1 MKSTLFRLFTS
12 NPIGWVSV
20 CIVLFLSCGTN
31 SKTYARDGN
40 PETTPNGKII
50 RVPQDKQSIQVAI
63 DAAGDGAIVLV
74 SPGVYHETITLD
86 KKNITLASRF
96 LDTGDQKYIN
106 QTILDGIIQRNN
118 RKKKASFVIKITE
131 RSGPELK
138 IIGFT
143 VQNGNDGITCSGKA
157 HILHNRFIHNNDA
170 IDYEGGGGFCQFN
183 TFENNKD
190 DAVDLDG
197 ATEAVIADN
206 VIRNSD
212 DDGIE
217 IRLHKY
223 SGPTLNISIRNNI
236 ISGNGEDGIQLIDYP
251 DISDRVIRIERNV
264 IADNAMAAV
273 GCMGNGNTKENY
285 EGADI
290 PERVYLIN
298 NTIVGNKYGVTGGDN
313 LVALNNIFVNVRKSA
328 MKKVN
333 GESIAAY
340 NLFWENGMDIEK
352 SNVDEKSIFREAPL
366 LDKDFTLKRGSSCID
381 AGTDVGIF
389 IDIDGDVRPLGTGYD
404 IGADEYLCW
413 DGDGDGF
420 DDISCNGLDCNDVN
434 IDIYP
439 GSDFDEDGF
448 TACNDDCNDTDPLTH
463 PGMNDPCDGIDNDC
477 NGVDGVPE
485 GIVFD
490 NCTDFIDN
498 DCDGLVD
505 ADQECFVICFITA
518 SHPFP
523 SSPYPLL
530 LMAGRGGFAH
540 DDSNSSN

>member
-1 MKSTLFRLFTS
+1 MKSTLFWLFTS
-12 NPIGWVSV
+12 NTIGWVSV
-20 CIVLFLSCGTN
+20 CIVLFLSCSTN
-31 SKTYARDGN
+31 SPAYARDGN
-40 PETTPNGKII
+40 PETPGLSSSRIEPMPHGKTI
-50 RVPQDKQSIQVAI
+50 RVPQDKQSIQAAI
-63 DAAGDGAIVLV
+63 DAAADGAVVLV

-86 KKNITLASRF
+86 EKSITLASHF

-143 VQNGNDGITCSGKA
+143 IQNGDDGITCNGKA
-157 HILHNRFIHNNDA
+157 HILHNRFIHNDDA
-170 IDYEGGGGFCQFN
+170 IDYEGGGGLCQFN
-183 TFENNKD
+183 TFENNED

-217 IRLHKY
+217 VRLHKY

-290 PERVYLIN
+290 PESVYLIN

-313 LVALNNIFVNVRKSA
+313 VVALNNIFVNVRKSA
-328 MKKVN
+328 LKKVD
-333 GESIAAY
+333 GASIAAY
-340 NLFWENGMDIEK
+340 NLFWENGIDIEH
-352 SNVDEKSIFREAPL
+352 SNVDEKSIFREPPL
-366 LDKDFTLKRGSSCID
+366 LDKDFKLKGGSPCID
-381 AGTDVGIF
+381 AGIALFRRDMETLFQLPTRAYSGPAPD
-389 IDIDGDVRPLGTGYD
+389 LG
-404 IGADEYLCW
+404 AFE
-413 DGDGDGF
+413 F
-420 DDISCNGLDCNDVN
+420 A
-434 IDIYP
+434 
-439 GSDFDEDGF
+439 SDNKPD
-448 TACNDDCNDTDPLTH
+448 
-463 PGMNDPCDGIDNDC
+463 
-477 NGVDGVPE
+477 
-485 GIVFD
+485 
-490 NCTDFIDN
+490 
-498 DCDGLVD
+498 
-505 ADQECFVICFITA
+505 
-518 SHPFP
+518 
-523 SSPYPLL
+523 
-530 LMAGRGGFAH
+530 
-540 DDSNSSN
+540 